1 VALIALKI
9 DVDTLRGTR
18 EGVAALVTMLQQEK
32 ANATFLFSLGPDHT
46 GWAMRRVFRPGFL
59 KKVSRT
65 SVVEHY
71 GIKTLLYGTL
81 LPGPDIG
88 RRAAQEMRAVRDA
101 GFEVGIHTWDH
112 VYWQDNVRGRDA
124 AWTEKQM
131 QQAHA
136 RFIEI
141 FGHAPATHGAAGWQ
155 TNEHA
160 LRLIDQWGM
169 TYASD
174 GRGVGPYYPI
184 VDGRTLQQ
192 VQMPT
197 TLPTLDELIGVGD
210 ITTAN
215 VADAVL
221 ALTAKTEA
229 KTEAN
234 SQASPARTSAST
246 STDSPARTSAEIA
259 AGKASQHQT
268 GSDHIFTLHAELE
281 GQKLAP
287 VFRQLLQGW
296 RRQGH
301 QLVSMAEY
309 YAALDTSALPAYP
322 FVWGEIPGR
331 SGELMVQP

>member
-1 VALIALKI
+1 MALIALKI

-18 EGVAALVTMLQQEK
+18 EGVAALVTMLQQEG

-88 RRAAQEMRAVRDA
+88 RRAADEMRAVRDA

-174 GRGVGPYYPI
+174 GRGVGPYHPI
-184 VDGRTLQQ
+184 VDGRTLRQ

-210 ITTAN
+210 ITTEN

-221 ALTAKTEA
+221 AL
-229 KTEAN
+229 
-234 SQASPARTSAST
+234 SHTSA
-246 STDSPARTSAEIA
+246 DTSADPFANET
-259 AGKASQHQT
+259 SQTKT

-309 YAALDTSALPAYP
+309 YAALDTSALPAFP